1 LGDAFNVKLNG
12 EGVDLT
18 GEIYDNTSDGT
29 LKGYEIDP
37 EAAVS
42 EFKGEESRNFFIC
55 AKGFFRC
62 AILTLIFACRRT
74 HQQPLGAGLDGRR

>member
-1 LGDAFNVKLNG
+1 MGDAFNVKLNG

-42 EFKGEESRNFFIC
+42 EFKGENLVIWIC
-55 AKGFFRC
+55 ARASFVAQF
-62 AILTLIFACRRT
+62 
-74 HQQPLGAGLDGRR
+74 